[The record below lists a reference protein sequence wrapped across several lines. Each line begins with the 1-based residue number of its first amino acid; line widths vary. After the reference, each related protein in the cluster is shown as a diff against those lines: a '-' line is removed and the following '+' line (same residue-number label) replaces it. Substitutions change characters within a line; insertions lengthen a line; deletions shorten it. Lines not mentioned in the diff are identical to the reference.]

1 MQIEFTHL
9 SKPLKIGGK
18 VIKNRIVVPAMAD
31 FGMTEKDS
39 LINERHIERYGKY
52 AAGGAGLI
60 IIEAC
65 AVTKMP
71 EPRNTVGL
79 YSDDCLP
86 GLKLLAEATRNNGA
100 TALVQIMETGL
111 QTMPEKSIEEIKT
124 GDFLRYK
131 QDFILS
137 AIRCQK
143 AGFDGVELHAAHGMY
158 LDQIIETSTRSD
170 QYGGSFENRIR
181 IVVELIEEIKA
192 VCGSD
197 FLVAIRFG
205 NANLQELVQTALAIE
220 QAGADLLDV
229 STGLWDYGNAPRDF
243 PFDSKIYA
251 ASIVKKYARI
261 PVIGVGNIVSG
272 EQAEAVL
279 KGKFADMVAVGR
291 GHLCDP
297 AWANKVFAGKE
308 PVLCRK
314 CINCMWYVDGR
325 KCPAIQ
331 KKGEA

>member
-1 MQIEFTHL
+1 MQIDFTHL

-18 VIKNRIVVPAMAD
+18 VIKNRIAVPAMAD

-39 LINERHIERYGKY
+39 LINERHIERYGQY

-60 IIEAC
+60 ITEAC

-79 YSDDCLP
+79 YSDNCLP

-100 TALVQIMETGL
+100 TALVQLMETGL

-124 GDFLRYK
+124 DDFLRYK

-158 LDQIIETSTRSD
+158 LNQIIETSTRSD
-170 QYGGSFENRIR
+170 KYGGSFENRVR
-181 IVVELIEEIKA
+181 IVVELIGEIKA

-197 FLVAIRFG
+197 FLIAIRFG

-229 STGLWDYGNAPRDF
+229 STGLCSYGNTPQDF
-243 PFDSKIYA
+243 PFDSKIHA

-261 PVIGVGNIVSG
+261 PVIGVGNIISG
-272 EQAEAVL
+272 EQAETVL

-314 CINCMWYVDGR
+314 CKNCMWYVDGR
-325 KCPAIQ
+325 KCPAVR
-331 KKGEA
+331 KKGED